1 MGSPVPAH
9 TEREKDMADG
19 LGAAGPGAGMFN
31 RLFDAGLD
39 LGVNFGRKELGL
51 ATGPN
56 QATRLGVTTPQLTA
70 ANFAPTT
77 PAPGGGFQL
86 DSKTILIGV
95 ALIVGAIV
103 LAKL

>member
-1 MGSPVPAH
+1 MGSPIPAH
-9 TEREKDMADG
+9 TERRDDMDG
-19 LGAAGPGAGMFN
+19 LGASGPGGGMIN

-39 LGVNFGRKELGL
+39 LGVNFGRQELGI

-56 QATRLGVTTPQLTA
+56 QATRLGVTAPQLTDP
-70 ANFAPTT
+70 FASSTPT
-77 PAPGGGFQL
+77 PSGGGFQL

>member
-1 MGSPVPAH
+1 M
-9 TEREKDMADG
+9 EG
-19 LGAAGPGAGMFN
+19 LGSSGPGGGMFS

-39 LGVNFGRKELGL
+39 LGVNYGQQQLGL

-56 QATRLGVTTPQLTA
+56 QATRLGVTAPQLTA
-70 ANFAPTT
+70 ANFTPTS

>member
-1 MGSPVPAH
+1 M
-9 TEREKDMADG
+9 EG
-19 LGAAGPGAGMFN
+19 LGSAGPGGGMFS

-39 LGVNFGRKELGL
+39 LGVNYGQQQLGL

-56 QATRLGVTTPQLTA
+56 QATRLGVTAPQLTDP
-70 ANFAPTT
+70 FAS
-77 PAPGGGFQL
+77 PAPAPSGGGFQL

>member
-1 MGSPVPAH
+1 
-9 TEREKDMADG
+9 
-19 LGAAGPGAGMFN
+19 MFS

-39 LGVNFGRKELGL
+39 LGVNYGQQQLGL
-51 ATGPN
+51 ATGAN
-56 QATRLGVTTPQLTA
+56 QATRLGVTAPQLTA
-70 ANFAPTT
+70 ANLAPSTT
-77 PAPGGGFQL
+77 APGGGFQL